1 MDAVDITPERWSHLA
16 GPVALGRSVL
26 IESGSPVPGPWLE
39 SPRLVLNEQSIAEP
53 HTLEMVRRAYLT
65 RIRYVFEVP
74 KGFTKPDFGVNTD
87 DLWDVQV
94 NFDFVAEAI
103 WRLATMNSIDA
114 RGPLE
119 PRFPL
124 LARAVS
130 LGAQL
135 SNDSTGDIILP
146 NGSVAWCDGGP
157 VFLWEINDQ
166 RLRGRSAISRLAIR
180 QGVLTPICNQLV
192 TADLAPDQ
200 LAAVA
205 DPAIRARIIAPAGSG
220 KTRVLS
226 ERVRHLVKSGVPTR
240 ALILMAYNKK
250 AEEEMRARTND
261 LVGLEIRTIDALVLA
276 IVNGTRGFY
285 EAKDPRQLIQE
296 HEVRGIISQLVTFPR
311 RANVD
316 PVAPWISALTQA
328 RLGLESPAEVEDSY
342 QGDVDGFAEFYPKF
356 RAHLTEHRLADFNE
370 FVLLAVERLLRE
382 PQARFSAERKAEV
395 LLVDE
400 FQDLTPAHM
409 LLLRLLAGPTLSV
422 FAVGD
427 DDQTIYGF
435 NGASPEWLVNFHEH
449 VPHAVHHALEVNYR
463 CPAPVV
469 RGVSNLLSHNAFRV
483 EKQVRHGPLNVTEPE
498 SLAVLKLENQTTAVT
513 DRVRSLLNVGAK
525 PGEIAILSRVN
536 VGLLPPLLALL
547 HAGIPVDFRNSENLL
562 SGSGIDAVL
571 AWLRLATKPDSFSG
585 GDLTLAA
592 RRPGRG
598 IHPAILKWL
607 GQQRSLDR
615 LHTMHAELQEPAAS
629 KVGAFI
635 DDLERLVSEAKTGTT
650 LSAMTLLCEQI
661 GLNRV
666 LASLDANRPAGV
678 KAANSD
684 GVRSL
689 MALARLHADASTFE
703 MWLREMLSSTQ
714 NGDGVVLSTVHKV
727 KGLEWPHVVVYDAS
741 EDVFPHRLSKDLE
754 EERRIFHVAITR
766 CQASLLITAGP
777 SAPSVFLSELNSPA
791 SALAKPTPLPVPSR
805 PEPSTR
811 VTRSSLRS
819 SSAPRRPPRLPE
831 SVEAKVGLAF
841 RWGGYDCVVDEVN
854 DAGVVVL
861 IGANRLTVEFGE
873 RIIIRGSYR
882 TLVSLG
888 SAVVP
893 GPSKTTSTAS
903 HSVNASLREALRT
916 WRLEQASTER
926 VPAFIIFYDTALDE
940 LCEKLP
946 RTLPE
951 LRQVKGFGPV
961 KVDKYGD
968 YVLAIISEYLD

>member
-1 MDAVDITPERWSHLA
+1 MDPVDITSEHWSYLA

-26 IESGSPVPGPWLE
+26 IESGLPVPRPWME
-39 SPRLVLNEQSIAEP
+39 CPRLVLNEQSIAES
-53 HTLEMVRRAYLT
+53 HTLEIVRRAYLT
-65 RIRYVFEVP
+65 RTRYVLEVP
-74 KGFTKPDFGVNTD
+74 RGFTKPDSGVNTE

-94 NFDFVAEAI
+94 NFDFVAEAT
-103 WRLATMNSIDA
+103 WRLATMNSVDA

-124 LARAVS
+124 LARAVA

-135 SNDSTGDIILP
+135 CHDSTADVILP
-146 NGSVAWCDGGP
+146 GGSAAWCDGGP

-166 RLRGRSAISRLAIR
+166 RLGGQSAISRLAIR
-180 QGVLTPICNQLV
+180 QGVLSPICNQPV
-192 TADLAPDQ
+192 TSDLASDQ
-200 LAAVA
+200 MAAVA

-226 ERVRHLVKSGVPTR
+226 ERVRHLVNSGVPTGS
-240 ALILMAYNKK
+240 LILMAYNKK
-250 AEEEMRARTND
+250 AEEEMRARTSD
-261 LVGLEIRTIDALVLA
+261 LAGLEIRTIDALVLA

-296 HEVRGIISQLVTFPR
+296 HEVRSLISQLVTFPR
-311 RANVD
+311 KTNVD

-328 RLGLESPAEVEDSY
+328 RLGLESPEEVEESY
-342 QGDVDGFAEFYPKF
+342 LGDVDGFAEFFPKF
-356 RAHLTEHRLADFNE
+356 RAHLREHHLADFNE
-370 FVLLAVERLLRE
+370 FVVLAVERLLRE

-469 RGVSNLLSHNAFRV
+469 RAVSNLLSHNAFRV
-483 EKQVRHGPLNVTEPE
+483 EKQVRPGPLNVTEPE
-498 SLAVLKLENQTTAVT
+498 SLAVIKSANQTAVVT
-513 DRVRSLLNVGAK
+513 DRVRSLFNIGAK

-536 VGLLPPLLALL
+536 VGLLPPLIALL
-547 HAGIPVDFRNSENLL
+547 QAGIPVDFRDSENLL
-562 SGSGIDAVL
+562 SGSGIDAIL
-571 AWLRLATKPDSFSG
+571 AWLRLATKSDSFSV

-615 LHTMHAELQEPAAS
+615 LHAMHAELQEPAAS

-650 LSAMTLLCEQI
+650 LSALTLLCEQI
-661 GLNRV
+661 GLNGV

-703 MWLREMLSSTQ
+703 TWLREMLSSAQ
-714 NGDGVVLSTVHKV
+714 DGDGVVLSTVHKM
-727 KGLEWPHVVVYDAS
+727 KGLEWPHVIVYDAS

-766 CQASLLITAGP
+766 CQASLLITADP
-777 SAPSVFLSELNSPA
+777 SSPSVFLSEMKSPA
-791 SALAKPTPLPVPSR
+791 SALAQPSPFPVTSR
-805 PEPSTR
+805 PAPSTR
-811 VTRSSLRS
+811 VTKSSLRS
-819 SSAPRRPPRLPE
+819 SLPPRRPPRLPE

-854 DAGVVVL
+854 DAGAVVL

-873 RIIIRGSYR
+873 RIVIRGSYR
-882 TLVSLG
+882 TLMPHEG
-888 SAVVP
+888 AVLP
-893 GPSKTTSTAS
+893 EPPKTTPTVS
-903 HSVNASLREALRT
+903 HHVNPSLREALRT
-916 WRLEQASTER
+916 WRLEQAATER
-926 VPAFIIFYDTALDE
+926 VPAFIIFYDSTLDE

-946 RTLPE
+946 RTLPD
-951 LRQVKGFGPV
+951 LRRVKGFGPV

-968 YVLAIISEYLD
+968 YVLAIVSEYLD